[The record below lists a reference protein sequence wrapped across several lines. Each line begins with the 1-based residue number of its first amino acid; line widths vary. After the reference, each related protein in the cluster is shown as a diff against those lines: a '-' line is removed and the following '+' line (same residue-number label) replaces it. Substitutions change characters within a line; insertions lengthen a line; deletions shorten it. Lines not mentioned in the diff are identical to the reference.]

1 MALSVSKDDNLP
13 KGAVRLSE
21 EKAYQYQ
28 AGIIRNWDNLSE
40 VFGLRA
46 GAGFLAGISGVSSMV
61 ILNHFRRKLKLG
73 MHGRVSSYLPVVAMP
88 SALAALFHTTFIER
102 SIVLRKYDC
111 PLCLQSRAAFL
122 QTGIGFVYPF
132 LLAPMA
138 SFMFA
143 TRHFTVRL
151 PYITEQ
157 PKEWLKF
164 WLKLTRSAKHLA
176 PYIVLA
182 NIIGAV
188 GITSLEFHEYEKL
201 QMHFEEHERKVESGF
216 YDK

>member
-1 MALSVSKDDNLP
+1 MLIKLIVIH
-13 KGAVRLSE
+13 R
-21 EKAYQYQ
+21 
-28 AGIIRNWDNLSE
+28 
-40 VFGLRA
+40 FGLRA
-46 GAGFLAGISGVSSMV
+46 GAGVLAGISGVSAVV

-73 MHGRVSSYLPVVAMP
+73 LHGRVSSYLPVVAMP
-88 SALAALFHTTFIER
+88 SALAALFHVTVSYFLDYLNLILNDLFQFVER
-102 SIVLRKYDC
+102 SLVLKKYDC

-122 QTGIGFVYPF
+122 QTGVGFVYPF

-157 PKEWLKF
+157 PKEWLKL
-164 WLKLTRSAKHLA
+164 WIKLTRSAKHLA
-176 PYIVLA
+176 PYILLA

-188 GITSLEFHEYEKL
+188 GITSLEFHEFEKL
-201 QMHFEEHERKVESGF
+201 QLHFEEHERKVESGYF
-216 YDK
+216 DK

>member
-1 MALSVSKDDNLP
+1 MFFF
-13 KGAVRLSE
+13 
-21 EKAYQYQ
+21 Q
-28 AGIIRNWDNLSE
+28 
-40 VFGLRA
+40 
-46 GAGFLAGISGVSSMV
+46 
-61 ILNHFRRKLKLG
+61 
-73 MHGRVSSYLPVVAMP
+73 
-88 SALAALFHTTFIER
+88 FIER

-151 PYITEQ
+151 PYVTEQ
-157 PKEWLKF
+157 PKEWLKL

-188 GITSLEFHEYEKL
+188 GITSLEYHEFAKL
-201 QMHFEEHERKVESGF
+201 QLHFEEHERKVESGYF
-216 YDK
+216 DK